1 MFFTSRLQIGHVCVP
16 KRHFGV
22 QAWANP
28 AEGGTSEGGRFDIFY
43 VIAEFDL
50 W

>member
-1 MFFTSRLQIGHVCVP
+1 MGEPASCINGHACVP

-28 AEGGTSEGGRFDIFY
+28 AEGGLRTA
-43 VIAEFDL
+43 VIMK
-50 W
+50 